1 MSIMVKSQKELDK
14 IPLDTNVG
22 IFINFG
28 TGKKPAII
36 KNKYLCEVMV
46 INNSRVIAKGESSI
60 IAYENSRVI
69 ACENS
74 HVEARDTS
82 YVTAMNNSSIIAYGS
97 SSVTGYENSSIIAYE
112 KSSVFADDNS
122 TVVAG
127 GNSSII
133 VSGNS
138 SVEAYGSSSVTAFEN
153 SSIIAYENVQ
163 VVVKQTWKG
172 NIQLLGNARKVC
184 TPKNIE
190 EFMDSYDIKHN
201 NTTATFYKAVHK
213 QDDEY
218 VSNYDTN
225 FKYEIGKLIT
235 EPNCSTDIYDKCG
248 SGIHISHLK
257 WALDFG
263 RTWKN
268 LAILE
273 LEVEIKDI
281 VMPINSDGKVRTSKA
296 KVIRE
301 VPLLEC
307 GVYGKVLAKKRKEV
321 ENNEEEK

>member
-1 MSIMVKSQKELDK
+1 MSIIVKSQEELDK
-14 IPLDTNVG
+14 IPLDTNEG

-28 TGKKPAII
+28 TGRKPAII
-36 KNKYLCEVMV
+36 KNKYLCEVMA
-46 INNSRVIAKGESSI
+46 INNSRVITKGESSI
-60 IAYENSRVI
+60 TAYENSRVI
-69 ACENS
+69 A
-74 HVEARDTS
+74 
-82 YVTAMNNSSIIAYGS
+82 
-97 SSVTGYENSSIIAYE
+97 YE
-112 KSSVFADDNS
+112 KSSVLAYDNS
-122 TVVAG
+122 TVMAL

-138 SVEAYGSSSVTAFEN
+138 SVEAYGTSFITAFEN
-153 SSIIAYENVQ
+153 NSIIAYENVQ

-172 NIQLLGNARKVC
+172 NIQLLGNARKIC

-190 EFMDSYDIKHN
+190 EFMDSYNIKHN
-201 NTTATFYKAVHK
+201 NTTATFYKAVRK
-213 QDDEY
+213 QDDKY
-218 VSNYDTN
+218 VSNYDTD
-225 FKYEIGKLIT
+225 FKYEIGKLII
-235 EPNCSTDIYDKCG
+235 EPNCNTDIYNKCG
-248 SGIHISHLK
+248 SGIHISHLN

-263 RTWKN
+263 RNWKN

-307 GVYGKVLAKKRKEV
+307 GIYGKVLAKKKG
-321 ENNEEEK
+321 EEDE

>member
-1 MSIMVKSQKELDK
+1 
-14 IPLDTNVG
+14 
-22 IFINFG
+22 
-28 TGKKPAII
+28 
-36 KNKYLCEVMV
+36 
-46 INNSRVIAKGESSI
+46 
-60 IAYENSRVI
+60 
-69 ACENS
+69 
-74 HVEARDTS
+74 
-82 YVTAMNNSSIIAYGS
+82 MNNSSIIAYGS

-112 KSSVFADDNS
+112 KSSVLAYDNS
-122 TVVAG
+122 TVMAW
-127 GNSSII
+127 GNSSIT

-138 SVEAYGSSSVTAFEN
+138 SVEAYGTSSVTAFEN
-153 SSIIAYENVQ
+153 NSIIAYENVQ

-184 TPKNIE
+184 MPKNIE

-213 QDDEY
+213 QDDKY
-218 VSNYDTN
+218 VSNYDTD

-235 EPNCSTDIYDKCG
+235 EPNCSTDIYNKCG
-248 SGIHISHLK
+248 SGIHISHLN

-263 RTWKN
+263 RNWKN

-273 LEVEIKDI
+273 LEVKIKDI

-307 GVYGKVLAKKRKEV
+307 GIYGKVLAKKKG
-321 ENNEEEK
+321 EEDE

>member
-1 MSIMVKSQKELDK
+1 
-14 IPLDTNVG
+14 
-22 IFINFG
+22 
-28 TGKKPAII
+28 
-36 KNKYLCEVMV
+36 MV
-46 INNSRVIAKGESSI
+46 INNSRVITKGESSI

-97 SSVTGYENSSIIAYE
+97 SSVT
-112 KSSVFADDNS
+112 
-122 TVVAG
+122 
-127 GNSSII
+127 
-133 VSGNS
+133 
-138 SVEAYGSSSVTAFEN
+138 AFEN

-163 VVVKQTWKG
+163 VVVKQTWEG

-263 RTWKN
+263 RTWRN